1 MLTGRVPFNGD
12 STVTIAIKHI
22 QDPMPSIRE
31 IVPEIP
37 ISVENIVM
45 KCTQKSPD
53 RRYQNMG
60 DVIRDLKLSL
70 VNPDAN
76 IAVVDEDD
84 NVGKTKISAGVGNNE
99 NYNENQ
105 DSYNDNNYDE
115 NYDDNYGQIEEEPV
129 LQTPPILNTV
139 WEDRLPKRDSY
150 VEENDVRPAKK
161 REKTNQK
168 TNQKANQNTKKN
180 KKKKKDK
187 YSSNYD
193 YNDSYDYSQDE
204 MNRQKV
210 RRKEYEY
217 DYDDAFDDDEYD
229 YNPKAEGLTTF
240 LTIIAAVIIGLI
252 VLYFV
257 AQATGVFEQISN
269 SVNGDSS
276 VASEAQRA
284 IMPEFENVDV
294 DEVKEALNG
303 EGLGCKTKYVESTQ
317 YSKNRVISAAL
328 EDGTTVLA
336 NDKILLNTTIVLT
349 VSAGANGVAVPSVV
363 GMTEAEGTASLT
375 TEGYNVTKTTEYS
388 TEYGKG
394 MIISQSPEGGSIAP
408 LETEVAIVISM
419 GSDGEEVKVPEL
431 TGKTKDAAVSTLE
444 AAGLTVGQIEESYS
458 SDYPEGQ
465 ICYQSYAFGTTVNEG
480 TVIDMKI
487 SIGVE
492 TVTYNCNVMVEA
504 PSDYAGGNAEVI
516 LTTADGSSQLWY
528 SQNVT
533 SFPVAINLTGFA
545 SPSAYGIV
553 TISYFK
559 NTESIVTDADGN
571 TTTQVTPALAQTQQ
585 NVQFTKN

>member
-1 MLTGRVPFNGD
+1 
-12 STVTIAIKHI
+12 
-22 QDPMPSIRE
+22 
-31 IVPEIP
+31 
-37 ISVENIVM
+37 
-45 KCTQKSPD
+45 
-53 RRYQNMG
+53 
-60 DVIRDLKLSL
+60 
-70 VNPDAN
+70 
-76 IAVVDEDD
+76 
-84 NVGKTKISAGVGNNE
+84 
-99 NYNENQ
+99 
-105 DSYNDNNYDE
+105 
-115 NYDDNYGQIEEEPV
+115 
-129 LQTPPILNTV
+129 
-139 WEDRLPKRDSY
+139 
-150 VEENDVRPAKK
+150 
-161 REKTNQK
+161 
-168 TNQKANQNTKKN
+168 
-180 KKKKKDK
+180 
-187 YSSNYD
+187 
-193 YNDSYDYSQDE
+193 
-204 MNRQKV
+204 
-210 RRKEYEY
+210 
-217 DYDDAFDDDEYD
+217 
-229 YNPKAEGLTTF
+229 
-240 LTIIAAVIIGLI
+240 
-252 VLYFV
+252 
-257 AQATGVFEQISN
+257 
-269 SVNGDSS
+269 
-276 VASEAQRA
+276 
-284 IMPEFENVDV
+284 
-294 DEVKEALNG
+294 
-303 EGLGCKTKYVESTQ
+303 
-317 YSKNRVISAAL
+317 
-328 EDGTTVLA
+328 
-336 NDKILLNTTIVLT
+336 
-349 VSAGANGVAVPSVV
+349 
-363 GMTEAEGTASLT
+363 MTEAEGTASLT
-375 TEGYNVTKTTEYS
+375 TEGFNVTKTTEYS

-504 PSDYAGGNAEVI
+504 PTDYAGGNAEVI

-571 TTTQVTPALAQTQQ
+571 TTTQVSPTLAQTQQ